1 MGKEAGSQG
10 AIGLPVVARRKK
22 TRPAKKCAPGTVMC
36 ANAHHCDVRRRTVT
50 HQGSV
55 AFACVAPSGTDPDP
69 YQEVPMRQ
77 LIIPAIAVAAI
88 ALLASFAPRI
98 IAPTEMASLDVQAMT
113 LASPALPTSQH
124 ADAH

>member
-1 MGKEAGSQG
+1 
-10 AIGLPVVARRKK
+10 
-22 TRPAKKCAPGTVMC
+22 
-36 ANAHHCDVRRRTVT
+36 
-50 HQGSV
+50 
-55 AFACVAPSGTDPDP
+55 
-69 YQEVPMRQ
+69 MRQ